1 MLHPFAYPAV
11 AVTAVAFGA
20 LVGGFAGGVNIVGEA
35 DGKAGLFAALL
46 GLLAT
51 ADMAGIQVDFLALQ
65 VQVAAGSQT
74 RGLGIQF
81 LSGDDDGIATDTADL
96 G

>member
-11 AVTAVAFGA
+11 AVAAVTFGA
-20 LVGGFAGGVNIVGEA
+20 RVGISGCSVNIISEA

-46 GLLAT
+46 GLLAA
-51 ADMAGIQVDFLALQ
+51 ADMAGIQVDFFTLQ

-81 LSGDDDGIATDTADL
+81 LSGCDDGIATDTADL